1 MKTIH
6 YAIGGVA
13 VAAVAAYFFWPKKA
27 VASTTAGATPAA
39 AALLKSQGASPT
51 AQPVPQTAKAP
62 AAATPAPAVPA
73 VPGLPTF
80 SVPSYDMSVASA
92 QNALKAL
99 GYNPGPVDGVFGPA
113 TAAALK
119 QFQTAQNL
127 PQTAVIDANT
137 VQALLAAATI

>member
-62 AAATPAPAVPA
+62 TAATPAAPA

-80 SVPSYDMSVASA
+80 SVPSYDISVASA

-99 GYNPGPVDGVFGPA
+99 GYNPGPVDGIFGPA
-113 TAAALK
+113 TANALK